1 MRKQQT
7 EEVSPE
13 PRRPERTERG
23 GLVEDLRL
31 VGLLEA
37 IPIRLAYKTAFI
49 TNFYREPLLQAIELT
64 YGLTRPEWTILICL
78 AYEDGLNPKDICA
91 FTEQPRNNVSRGAN
105 MLEAKGLITRAPDP
119 HDARRAVLC
128 LTPKGADLYAR
139 IMPTFVERETLVFSA
154 LSATERRTLDQ
165 LLTKVAKAMPIER

>member
-1 MRKQQT
+1 MRKSIV
-7 EEVSPE
+7 EEKSAPT
-13 PRRPERTERG
+13 RRRERPARMTRG
-23 GLVEDLRL
+23 QDLRL
-31 VGLLEA
+31 VGLLES

-49 TNFYREPLLQAIELT
+49 TNFYREPLLYEMELG

-119 HDARRAVLC
+119 QDARRAVLC
-128 LTPKGADLYAR
+128 LTPEGSDLYAR
-139 IMPTFVERETLVFSA
+139 IMPAFVERETLVFGA
-154 LSATERRTLDQ
+154 LDASERRTLDQ